1 MSDARAR
8 SVAAMRAPS
17 LLEDIRSL
25 LFGGTGT
32 ERTKEPRAPRRA
44 SAPSRH
50 LPGTTREFHEAIRRG
65 MPIAVLVRLKE
76 HTLLS
81 DEDLARVLGMSRK
94 TLQRRRKEKDQLLTA
109 TEGDRAYRVARVF
122 ALARALFGSNEAAS
136 EWLHE
141 PHIGLGRDIPLD
153 LLQTEAGALEV
164 EDYLGRM
171 GHGVVS

>member
-1 MSDARAR
+1 
-8 SVAAMRAPS
+8 
-17 LLEDIRSL
+17 
-25 LFGGTGT
+25 
-32 ERTKEPRAPRRA
+32 
-44 SAPSRH
+44 
-50 LPGTTREFHEAIRRG
+50 